1 MAAVFF
7 MGSVSC
13 NGLPLISCP
22 SLGRLYQKQPFR
34 ANMNELSID
43 ELEQVNGGSAIA
55 IAACVVACAAAAVK
69 VADFVYDTVKGK

>member
-1 MAAVFF
+1 MKT
-7 MGSVSC
+7 
-13 NGLPLISCP
+13 NT
-22 SLGRLYQKQPFR
+22 
-34 ANMNELSID
+34 NEMKLKELEMD